1 MTTLERVFSRISLA
15 SEKDTL
21 AFCEDRDAAI
31 VVTQNIKDNIEMEN
45 LIDTGRMYESIRPRR
60 SGDEWVVEGI
70 YYTKYNNGRFGIV
83 DDAVADA
90 NIDGYG
96 SELAI

>member
-1 MTTLERVFSRISLA
+1 VFNRISLA
-15 SEKDTL
+15 TEKDIL

-31 VVTQNIKDNIEMEN
+31 VVTQNIKDNIEMEG
-45 LIDTGRMYESIRPRR
+45 LIDTGRMYESIRPKR

-83 DDAVADA
+83 DDAVDDA
-90 NIDGYG
+90 NIDGYF